1 MKQQELALDSISLQG
16 AAREIRKNWW
26 VVVCLAL
33 AVMFGSLG
41 VGKLFYTP
49 QYTATATL
57 VIRAKGSDAYTSL
70 AQTTQMAAV
79 YSEVF
84 QSDALRNMIS
94 ESIGEPVEGQISCR
108 QIEETN
114 LLVLSGISPT
124 PRQAYLF
131 IHSALQNYEQVAGYV
146 FSNAALEI
154 VQEPTVPEEPSNVSF
169 LAAHCPELTLMAVLG
184 AAVLIVLIY
193 FLRNTVKVASKA
205 GNLLD
210 GKSLGVIP
218 HERKQTKGGKR
229 VRGKAK
235 KGVPALLLT
244 SPLVSMTFSEAT
256 RRVATRLEA
265 HIQRKQYKT
274 VLVVSVEE
282 NEGKSTVAAN
292 VAIALAEHGK
302 RVLLIDGDFRKPA
315 QYKIFDRR
323 NTKQPS
329 FSDVVAGKLP
339 WEKAAVQNEK
349 TGVLELFQF
358 KILKNPVAL
367 LNSKKLEDVMAALRS
382 EMDYI
387 IIDCSPVAV
396 AADAELWMHHV
407 DTVAL
412 VVRQDRADVRVINDT
427 VDLIWRSCE
436 DFSGFILNAFQEE
449 QPRPGH
455 SGRYGEY

>member
-1 MKQQELALDSISLQG
+1 MKDQEISLDSISLQG
-16 AAREIRKNWW
+16 AARQVLKNWW

-33 AVMFGSLG
+33 AVFLGSTGLG
-41 VGKLFYTP
+41 MLTYTP
-49 QYTATATL
+49 EYTASSTL
-57 VIRAKGSDAYTSL
+57 VIRVKGADAYTSL
-70 AQTTQMAAV
+70 AQTTQMTAV

-84 QSDALRNMIS
+84 QSSALRNLIS
-94 ESIGEPVEGQISCR
+94 NSIGEEVEGTISCSQIS
-108 QIEETN
+108 ETN
-114 LLVLSGISPT
+114 LLVLSATSPT

-146 FSNAALEI
+146 FSNATLEI
-154 VQEPTVPEEPSNVSF
+154 VQEPSVPEEPSNESF
-169 LAAHCPELTLMAVLG
+169 LIAHRLELTALAILG
-184 AAVLIVLIY
+184 AVALIVLIY
-193 FLRNTVKVASKA
+193 LLRNTVKVSAKASS
-205 GNLLD
+205 LLD
-210 GKSLGVIP
+210 GKVLGTVP
-218 HERKQTKGGKR
+218 YEKRQSASGKR
-229 VRGKAK
+229 TNKT

-244 SPLVSMTFSEAT
+244 SPLVSMNFAEAS
-256 RRVATRLEA
+256 RRAATRLEA
-265 HIQRKQYKT
+265 HLQHKQYQ
-274 VLVVSVEE
+274 VLLVASVEE

-329 FSDVVAGKLP
+329 FSDVVAGKLS
-339 WEKAAVQNEK
+339 WDQAAVENEK

-427 VDLIWRSCE
+427 VDLIWKSCE

-449 QPRPGH
+449 QPSPGH